1 MNTRRAISA
10 AIAGGLVAAAIGIGG
25 AVLPSL
31 AAPGDERG
39 AFEALAPVR
48 ILDTRDGTGA
58 PTGPLAAGATIDVQ
72 VAGVGGIP
80 ANATGVVL
88 NTTIDSPTQDTYISV
103 YPTGAARPN
112 SSTIN
117 AAAGDRLANMVTLK
131 VGAGGKVTAFNYAG
145 QSHLVFDVAGYF
157 VDRDFV
163 TAAELIDAKPS
174 VIQVAQ
180 DGTLVAAPA
189 GVTVEKSNFVYSVFL
204 PGDWTDCSV
213 AGSAPG
219 SPASLRRTVSVSL
232 FSFNQVQGTT
242 QVAVRVV
249 DLTDG
254 ADLEGRFNL
263 QIACP

>member
-1 MNTRRAISA
+1 MNLRRALGA
-10 AIAGGLVAAAIGIGG
+10 AIVGGTVAAAIGIGG

-39 AFEALAPVR
+39 AFEPLAPTR

-58 PTGPLAAGATIDVQ
+58 PVGPLGAGATINVQ
-72 VAGVGGIP
+72 VTGVGGVP

-88 NTTIDSPTQDTYISV
+88 NATIDGPTQDTFVSV
-103 YPTGAARPN
+103 YPTGAAQPN

-117 AAAGDRLANMVTLK
+117 ANTGDRLANMVTLK
-131 VGAGGKVTAFNYAG
+131 VGVGGQVTAFNFAG
-145 QSHLVFDVAGYF
+145 QAHLIFDVAGYF

-163 TAAELIDAKPS
+163 TAAELVDAKPA
-174 VIQVAQ
+174 VVHVAQ
-180 DGTLVAAPA
+180 DGTLVSGPA

-219 SPASLRRTVSVSL
+219 TPASLRRSIAVSL
-232 FSFNQVQGTT
+232 FSHNEVQGTT
-242 QVAVRVV
+242 QVAVRVI